1 MTSQLDLLDLLQIS
15 DAAPAVKNYPCVGYE
30 TADQYQNECFPHID
44 TQWGS
49 EEQMAADAER
59 MASYRGM
66 PIIGYTDYAG
76 MPSIRRWWL
85 DDGNNSFS
93 VTGHCGRLS

>member
-1 MTSQLDLLDLLQIS
+1 MTSQLDLLDLLQVS
-15 DAAPAVKNYPCVGYE
+15 NAVPAVKSYPCVGHE
-30 TADQYQNECFPHID
+30 TADQYRNECFPHID

-66 PIIGYTDYAG
+66 PINWVHGLCWNAINPA
-76 MPSIRRWWL
+76 MVARR
-85 DDGNNSFS
+85 
-93 VTGHCGRLS
+93 RQ